1 MKINK
6 NSHVTYFV
14 LCSIGAVY
22 DMIPRCVVTAF
33 VDDDNGR
40 IVADGMDISVK
51 HLQEERVI
59 K

>member
-1 MKINK
+1 M
-6 NSHVTYFV
+6 TYFV
-14 LCSIGAVY
+14 LGSIGAVY

-40 IVADGMDISVK
+40 IVADSMDISVK
-51 HLQEERVI
+51 HFQEERVI

>member
-1 MKINK
+1 MEIDKK
-6 NSHVTYFV
+6 SHVKYFV
-14 LCSIGAVY
+14 LGSIGAVY